1 MRITT
6 LKAWGILLLCVGI
19 INHLVD
25 QLSVAFDG
33 ERTIYR
39 VIFGLIGY
47 AGFLLIWSI
56 EDDAP

>member
-6 LKAWGILLLCVGI
+6 LKVLGVMLLCVGI
-19 INHLVD
+19 TNHLVH
-25 QLSVAFDG
+25 QLTIAFDG
-33 ERTIYR
+33 EITIYR

-56 EDDAP
+56 EDD